1 VPDQTNEHT
10 QSTPL
15 FEYRRQMSSFPL
27 SAATSALIIVDLQNG
42 SAEDGC
48 GFARAFR
55 AINEH
60 KTVDR
65 YHKRMREI
73 IVPNVQK
80 LQASFR
86 KLGAPII
93 FLTVGSR
100 TGDYTDMPRQ
110 YARSVA
116 YWRSHGIEPPYAI
129 AGSHEIA
136 VLEDIAPLPGETVL
150 IKTTASA
157 FTTTALESILNDL
170 ERTELVLCGVST
182 NYCVHS
188 TLRDAADRGF
198 DCVLVEDACA
208 DVTAEA
214 HQLGIAASQPF
225 CRVSNAADVVAELT
239 DPRQTNRPTTVTS
252 TSTR

>member
-1 VPDQTNEHT
+1 M
-10 QSTPL
+10 ST
-15 FEYRRQMSSFPL
+15 FPL
-27 SAATSALIIVDLQNG
+27 SAATSALVIVDLQNG

-60 KTVDR
+60 ETVDR
-65 YHKRMREI
+65 YHKRMRKI
-73 IVPNVQK
+73 IIPNVQRM
-80 LQASFR
+80 QACFR
-86 KLGAPII
+86 RAGAPLI
-93 FLTVGSR
+93 FLTVGSL

-116 YWRSHGIEPPYAI
+116 YWRGRGIDPPYAV

-136 VLEDIAPLPGETVL
+136 VVEDIAPLPGEPVL
-150 IKTTASA
+150 VKTSASA
-157 FTTTALESILNDL
+157 FTTTTLEALLRDL
-170 ERTELVLCGVST
+170 KRTELVICGVST

-214 HQLGIAASQPF
+214 HRVGVAASQPF
-225 CRVSNAADVVAELT
+225 CRVSSAAAVVDEMSATHEQIGQ
-239 DPRQTNRPTTVTS
+239 PAVTV
-252 TSTR
+252 RA